1 MENRSASQAQAQTS
15 SGATASQSGPSS
27 QTLSPAARRAFV
39 RDSLRQ
45 ERLKA
50 RVTTAPVQG
59 GNGGAPNGAAA
70 APTGGP
76 VPTAPTAQVRTNPAS
91 GMPAGSDHASATGSE
106 APAASGA
113 GQAKAVAQAGGA
125 PSPAA
130 QSPTQSDQEPAAASQ
145 AAASDPVDLPIPD
158 STMVKSLNVRNTEIR
173 DVLQGLGI
181 QYSVNILMAPDVAG
195 PITVNFSKI
204 KLKEAIRLI
213 AEENGY
219 RLSVVHGAVKV
230 EKKPAPQPAAP
241 PPPRFNIAFDG
252 GKLAMDLQKIPLDQ
266 VVRRLVEVTG
276 KNVVSEQ
283 ASTQEMSAF
292 FKDMELRKGL
302 ALLAETNGLALREKD
317 GIYTFYREAWSSGG
331 GKDGQ
336 AAQPQGRA
344 RVTIK
349 DKLVSLEVSGA
360 PLADII
366 SSISAQTG
374 ISTVVYGDLKG
385 TVTMRVTD
393 LTVEQT
399 FQILF
404 RGTDFTFWMH
414 NGIYFIGPQ
423 SMQVLN
429 NSKLI
434 VLKHLKVDDVMEML
448 PASLTKDAQLKVVKS
463 QNAIMVMGTYEIID
477 GLSQYIAQIDLPVPQ
492 ILIEAL
498 VVDVDMDR
506 VRQYGV
512 DLFMGDIKNVPSSEH
527 IYPNFDQVFNKS
539 RSQDIVNAIPGVRD
553 IVSLPKNFVAQVQAL
568 EQEKVLK
575 IRSRPQ
581 IATLNGSEA
590 TITVGQTQYFLLK
603 SETDYTQVAGVA
615 AKTSERFEKIEA
627 NVTLTVTPF
636 VTGQG
641 EITCDIVPDFSEPE
655 GSFDSRT
662 PPTLNRR
669 VLKSKVRLRDGE
681 TIVLG
686 GLVKESVNRTTR
698 QFPFLG
704 SIPVLGW
711 LFKNVSDIKSRSQ
724 LMIFVTPHVFFGKD
738 AHVEPDKYLKK
749 QSDLDP

>member
-1 MENRSASQAQAQTS
+1 MKHRFASQRASAALAGLALVLGLAAVEAQTKKA
-15 SGATASQSGPSS
+15 GEA
-27 QTLSPAARRAFV
+27 TLSPAARRAFV

-45 ERLKA
+45 ERLRSRSQA
-50 RVTTAPVQG
+50 VATPAPAQQ
-59 GNGGAPNGAAA
+59 PP
-70 APTGGP
+70 APTVPSQVTPPPSAPPLQP
-76 VPTAPTAQVRTNPAS
+76 VPPAPGAGGVDATNAPI
-91 GMPAGSDHASATGSE
+91 AGSATGASV
-106 APAASGA
+106 PTVPSSSPASGA
-113 GQAKAVAQAGGA
+113 GS
-125 PSPAA
+125 PSTTTTVP
-130 QSPTQSDQEPAAASQ
+130 EPAPAPAV
-145 AAASDPVDLPIPD
+145 PVVLPISD
-158 STMVKSLNVRNTEIR
+158 SIIVKSLNVRNTEIR
-173 DVLQGLGI
+173 DVLQGLGL
-181 QYSVNILMAPDVAG
+181 QYGVNIVMAADVIGPVSVNL
-195 PITVNFSKI
+195 NKI

-219 RLSVVHGAVKV
+219 QLSVVHGGAIKV
-230 EKKPAPQPAAP
+230 EKRQAPKPPAPPAP
-241 PPPRFNIAFDG
+241 HFEVTLVGD
-252 GKLAMDLQKIPLDQ
+252 KLSVDLQKIPAEQ
-266 VVRRLVEVTG
+266 VVRKLVEVTG
-276 KNVVSEQ
+276 KNIVLEQ
-283 ASTQEMSAF
+283 ASSVEVSAF

-302 ALLAETNGLALREKD
+302 KLMAETNGMSMREKD
-317 GIYTFYREAWSSGG
+317 GVITLYREAWSMP
-331 GKDGQ
+331 GKAGEGTT
-336 AAQPQGRA
+336 PGRL
-344 RVTIK
+344 RIEVK
-349 DKLVSLEVSGA
+349 DKKVTLEVTGA
-360 PLADII
+360 NLGDII
-366 SSISAQTG
+366 SSISAQSG

-385 TVTMRVTD
+385 TVTMRVAD
-393 LTVEQT
+393 VPVEQA

-404 RGTDFTFWMH
+404 RGTEFTFWIH

-434 VLKHLKVDDVMEML
+434 VLKHLKVDDVMELL
-448 PASLTKDAQLKVVKS
+448 PASLTKDSQLKAVKS
-463 QNAIMVMGTYEIID
+463 QNAIMAMGTYEILD
-477 GLSQYIAQIDLPVPQ
+477 GLSQYIAQIDLPVAQ

-506 VRQYGV
+506 IRQYGV
-512 DLFMGDIKNVPSSEH
+512 DMFLGDAKRVPSTEH
-527 IYPNFDQVFNKS
+527 IFPNVDQVLNKN
-539 RSQDIVNAIPGVRD
+539 RSQDIVNALPGIRD
-553 IVSLPKNFVAQVQAL
+553 IVSLPANFVAKIEAL
-568 EQEKVLK
+568 EQDKVLK

-603 SETDYTQVAGVA
+603 SETDFGQAAGVT
-615 AKTSERFEKIEA
+615 AKTTERFEKIEA

-711 LFKNVSDIKSRSQ
+711 LFKNNSSVKSRSQ
-724 LMIFVTPHVFFGKD
+724 LMIFVTPHVFYGKD
-738 AHVEPDKYLKK
+738 AHVDPDKYLKK
-749 QSDLDP
+749 QSDLDK

>member
-1 MENRSASQAQAQTS
+1 MKFFSGSGTSAALFLISICALAPALPVQAAEEARLAQAT
-15 SGATASQSGPSS
+15 GPAG
-27 QTLSPAARRAFV
+27 TSPAARRAFV

-50 RVTTAPVQG
+50 RANAAVSVPQSAVPAPTDVQQNAAVVSQPAAVAVDPSAG
-59 GNGGAPNGAAA
+59 SAAAATGAAA
-70 APTGGP
+70 GAGTDAAAG
-76 VPTAPTAQVRTNPAS
+76 VA
-91 GMPAGSDHASATGSE
+91 AGSVSAPQPE
-106 APAASGA
+106 APA
-113 GQAKAVAQAGGA
+113 QAVEL
-125 PSPAA
+125 PF
-130 QSPTQSDQEPAAASQ
+130 SDT
-145 AAASDPVDLPIPD
+145 V
-158 STMVKSLNVRNTEIR
+158 TVKSLNVRNTEIR

-181 QYSVNILMAPDVAG
+181 QYGINIIMAPDVAG

-204 KLKEAIRLI
+204 KLKDALRLI

-219 RLSVVHGAVKV
+219 QLSVSHGAVKV
-230 EKKPAPQPAAP
+230 EKRAAPRPVAPPAP
-241 PPPRFNIAFDG
+241 RFVVAFENN
-252 GKLAMDLQKIPLDQ
+252 KLSVDLQKIPADQ
-266 VVRRLVEVTG
+266 AIRRLVEATG
-276 KNVVSEQ
+276 KNIILEQ
-283 ASTQEMSAF
+283 SQIAEMSGF

-302 ALLAETNGLALREKD
+302 QLLAETNGMAVREKD
-317 GIYTFYREAWSSGG
+317 GVFTFYRQSWSSGSKD
-331 GKDGQ
+331 GKDG
-336 AAQPQGRA
+336 AVSGGRM
-344 RVTIK
+344 RITVK
-349 DKLVSLEVSGA
+349 ENLVSLEVTAA

-366 SSISAQTG
+366 ASISAQTG
-374 ISTVVYGDLKG
+374 ISTVVYGELKG
-385 TVTMRVTD
+385 SVTMRVGD
-393 LTVEQT
+393 IPIEQA

-423 SMQVLN
+423 TMQVLN

-434 VLKHLKVDDVMEML
+434 VLKHLKVDDVMELL
-448 PASLTKDAQLKVVKS
+448 PASLTKDAQMKPVKS
-463 QNAIMVMGTYEIID
+463 QNAIMVMGTYEVID
-477 GLSQYIAQIDLPVPQ
+477 GMSQYISQIDLPVPQ

-506 VRQYGV
+506 IRQYGV
-512 DLFMGDIKNVPSSEH
+512 DLFLGDFKKVASSEH
-527 IYPNFDQVFNKS
+527 IYPNVDQVLNKD
-539 RSQDIVNAIPGVRD
+539 RSQAVLSAIPGLRD

-603 SETDYTQVAGVA
+603 SETDISQVGGVSSR
-615 AKTSERFEKIEA
+615 TSERFEKIEA

-686 GLVKESVNRTTR
+686 GLVKESVNRNSR

-704 SIPVLGW
+704 SIPVIGW
-711 LFKNVSDIKSRSQ
+711 LFKNVNDVKSRSQ
-724 LMIFVTPHVFFGKD
+724 LMIFVTPHVYYGRD
-738 AHVEPDKYLKK
+738 AHVNPDKYLKK
-749 QSDLDP
+749 QSDLDQ